1 MAPKAKITRQGI
13 IDAAVEVIRSQG
25 HENLNVR
32 TIAKRLSCSTQPVLY
47 HFQSMEE
54 IRAAAYEAADAMH
67 TAYILS
73 VPLRKDPMMEL
84 GMNYIRFGFE
94 EKNLFRFLFQSGRF
108 QGMNLEEMMKNPE
121 LNDILA
127 VIRKGMNC
135 TAARAKR
142 AFVTFFL
149 LAHGIASLLA
159 NSGMEYEEE
168 KFRKILKEEYQ
179 RMAGE
184 RK

>member
-13 IDAAVEVIRSQG
+13 IDAAVEVIRSHG

-32 TIAKRLSCSTQPVLY
+32 TIAERLSCSTQPVLY

-94 EKNLFRFLFQSGRF
+94 EKNLFRFLFQS
-108 QGMNLEEMMKNPE
+108 NKYTE
-121 LNDILA
+121 LY
-127 VIRKGMNC
+127 
-135 TAARAKR
+135 
-142 AFVTFFL
+142 
-149 LAHGIASLLA
+149 HGIRIKST
-159 NSGMEYEEE
+159 
-168 KFRKILKEEYQ
+168 
-179 RMAGE
+179 
-184 RK
+184 